1 MCRQNSP
8 VHHAGEEEIAA
19 DESLLIYC
27 KPVELYNILYRRAL
41 QNPSFLRRCLRYK
54 IRASRKRRLR
64 AGIVIFN
71 YRDRYNI
78 LRKTEV
84 TEDFSCP
91 FCLMQCGNFKV
102 TEDYQA
108 VNVSVKIDILRSEG
122 LAWGRAQR
130 CFALAAHV
138 DSKVVLYG
146 DNGHCSPVKK
156 SKKGPTR
163 GPVRRCFELT
173 AHVDDAAVFGYGQ
186 QWSKVS
192 SDKKALRSMPNKGRA
207 AALFTVKRGCAEKE
221 NRRTVKSTWNDPKLY
236 GSVVGAPDGGLT
248 GRKGCRRYNSSGG
261 GYRKCHRKTENR
273 LLERDDKKSAVGLLS
288 LVSAVE
294 NVADGVIPQSQTF
307 FFCSRPRKRRRKDSV
322 QIEKRTNVKFLE
334 LDSPEGIH
342 NGFLQK
348 DDGRNHILSCKG
360 ENVSRTSRSE
370 KIFPSGRNDG
380 GKFGPDHPGTMDN
393 LEHVESS
400 FNIPGVSIAMPQ
412 SSVDPECSKSIC
424 KSDPALPAK
433 TKKLSM
439 DRSDSRN
446 RMLLQK
452 RLFFH
457 SHRVQD
463 SMVKSHDL
471 TQKKYT
477 THLSSL
483 VTSVGDIIESI
494 AALHA
499 EPMALEQV
507 LSDRDSEDEVDDD
520 IADLEDRRML
530 DDFVDVSKD
539 EKQLMHLW
547 NSFMR
552 KQRVLADGHVP
563 WACEAFSKLHGKE
576 LISSPALFW
585 CWRLFMIKLWNHGL
599 LDACTMNNC
608 SIVLDSYRN
617 EGSGT
622 RKN

>member
-91 FCLMQCGNFKV
+91 FCLMQCGNFKGLRFHLCSSHDLFNFEFWV

-108 VNVSVKIDILRSEG
+108 VNVSVKIDILRSE
-122 LAWGRAQR
+122 
-130 CFALAAHV
+130 
-138 DSKVVLYG
+138 
-146 DNGHCSPVKK
+146 
-156 SKKGPTR
+156 
-163 GPVRRCFELT
+163 
-173 AHVDDAAVFGYGQ
+173 
-186 QWSKVS
+186 
-192 SDKKALRSMPNKGRA
+192 
-207 AALFTVKRGCAEKE
+207 
-221 NRRTVKSTWNDPKLY
+221 
-236 GSVVGAPDGGLT
+236 
-248 GRKGCRRYNSSGG
+248 
-261 GYRKCHRKTENR
+261 
-273 LLERDDKKSAVGLLS
+273 
-288 LVSAVE
+288 
-294 NVADGVIPQSQTF
+294 
-307 FFCSRPRKRRRKDSV
+307 DSV

-457 SHRVQD
+457 SHRVQ
-463 SMVKSHDL
+463 
-471 TQKKYT
+471 
-477 THLSSL
+477 
-483 VTSVGDIIESI
+483 
-494 AALHA
+494 
-499 EPMALEQV
+499 PMALEQV

-552 KQRVLADGHVP
+552 KQR
-563 WACEAFSKLHGKE
+563 
-576 LISSPALFW
+576 

-617 EGSGT
+617 EGSGSHVSKRPLAFPEFPPETLETTADESTWST
-622 RKN
+622 RLIIPFVFIDTKPGKDAKEMGMFTTPRDF